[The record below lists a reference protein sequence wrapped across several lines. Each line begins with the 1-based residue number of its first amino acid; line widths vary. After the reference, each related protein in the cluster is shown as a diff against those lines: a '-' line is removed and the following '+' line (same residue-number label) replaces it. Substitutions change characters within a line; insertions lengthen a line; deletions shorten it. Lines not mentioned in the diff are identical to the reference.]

1 MDKTFRKSEQTK
13 QEIAKTFFLL
23 INDYPLNEIT
33 IDRITKACGVN
44 RNTFYYHFNNIA
56 DLIEYV
62 VKSIVDQ
69 LLTKYPP
76 QIDSVEDCFIAA
88 INFAR
93 DNKNAINHIYHSTN
107 RAIFERHLWHVCS
120 YSVNAYLKSAPQELL
135 PVESPEEIEILRES
149 LKFECFGFVINW
161 INRDMPE
168 DVIDKAKTLANLPIF
183 RQTSKNVH

>member
-1 MDKTFRKSEQTK
+1 MTKT
-13 QEIAKTFFLL
+13 
-23 INDYPLNEIT
+23 
-33 IDRITKACGVN
+33 CGVN

-62 VKSIVDQ
+62 VKNIVDE

-76 QIDSVEDCFIAA
+76 KIDSLESCFIAG

-93 DNKNAINHIYHSTN
+93 NNKTAINNIYHSTS

-120 YSVNAYLKSAPQELL
+120 YSVNAYLKSIPEELL
-135 PVESPEEIEILRES
+135 PVKSPEEIDILRDF
-149 LKFECFGFVINW
+149 LKYSIFGFVIDW

-168 DVIDKAKTLANLPIF
+168 DINEKIRTLVNLQIF
-183 RQTSKNVH
+183 RQLSKNVY